1 MKRLSLRLRLILIF
15 SLLALLTW
23 STASVVAW
31 VMSRNTI
38 NEVFDTQQ
46 MLFAKRLATANL
58 GDLLADES
66 ARSLPKTKKL
76 VHHGKRGEQ
85 DDDALAFAI
94 FDRDGKMLLND
105 GENGADFL
113 FDGEREGFT
122 DGERKGDDDSWRLVW
137 LTSPDGRYRIVV
149 GQEWD
154 YRRDMALG
162 MVTGQLVPWLA
173 TLPVLMLLIALM
185 VGRELRP
192 LRTVAAG
199 LRRRAPDDATPLDAR
214 QVPTEVRPL
223 VDALNALFSR
233 INALLVRE
241 RRFTSDAAHELRS
254 PLAALRVQTEVVQ
267 LAGDDAPMREHALD
281 NLTVGIDRATRL
293 VDQLLT
299 LSRLDSLSDLAELVP
314 IDWNDLVTMTLAEQD
329 RQAHAAGV
337 TLRYEHRGTPPP
349 RQGETLLLSLLL
361 RNLLDNAVR
370 YTPQGGV
377 VTVTLSERS
386 LTVEDDGPGVTAEHL
401 ARLGERFYRPPG
413 QEQTGSGLG
422 LSIVQRIAGLHGLQ
436 ISFANRS
443 AGGFV
448 ARLAL

>member
-192 LRTVAAG
+192 LRAVAAG

-223 VDALNALFSR
+223 VDALNALFAR

-267 LAGDDAPMREHALD
+267 LAGDDAPMCEHALD

-386 LTVEDDGPGVTAEHL
+386 LTVEDDGPG
-401 ARLGERFYRPPG
+401 
-413 QEQTGSGLG
+413 
-422 LSIVQRIAGLHGLQ
+422 
-436 ISFANRS
+436 
-443 AGGFV
+443 
-448 ARLAL
+448 